1 MGQLARPWP
10 FRPGGRTGATMVAR
24 VREQEVGSGRL
35 EGLEVLAI
43 APTSFFGDY
52 GCHVR
57 IVEEVRA
64 LAARGVRTRVMTYP
78 FGRDLSDVAIC
89 RAPRLPGQRQVDP
102 GSSLQKFSLDAALA
116 TTGAWLAL
124 RERPALIHG
133 HLHEGAAIGW
143 GLTRLHRVPLVF
155 DFQGSLTAEM
165 IDHGFLRPGGRRH
178 RLFRRV
184 ESWAVARADAIVTST
199 QSGAELLM
207 REFGCPAAGITVVP
221 DAVNTDMFRPA
232 WEAAQADGHL
242 SRVEEL
248 RARLGIPLGRP
259 VVVYLGL
266 LAEYQGIT
274 HLLQAARA
282 VVDRSVE
289 VHFLVM
295 GYPGEHRYRRL
306 AANLGL
312 EGHVTFTGRIPYE
325 EAPMYL
331 ALGDVAVSPKISETE
346 GNGKLLNY
354 VAMGLPTIA
363 FDTAAS
369 REILGDLGIY
379 APRGDW
385 SALAAEIEATLRDP
399 VGAASRGRALRA
411 QAVAEHRWQ
420 ESVEAL
426 LDVYAGLI

>member
-1 MGQLARPWP
+1 MAEG
-10 FRPGGRTGATMVAR
+10 
-24 VREQEVGSGRL
+24 VRDPRL
-35 EGLEVLAI
+35 QGLKVLAI
-43 APTSFFGDY
+43 APTPFFGDY

-64 LAARGVRTRVMTYP
+64 LAARGVRTTVVTYP
-78 FGRDLSDVAIC
+78 FGRDLTDVAIR
-89 RAPRLPGQRQVDP
+89 RAPRLLGQRRVDP

-116 TTGAWLAL
+116 ATGARVAL
-124 RERPALIHG
+124 RERPAVIHG

-143 GLTRLHRVPLVF
+143 GLTRLHRAPLVF
-155 DFQGSLTAEM
+155 DFQGSLTSEM
-165 IDHGFLRPGGRRH
+165 MDHGFLRPGGRRY

-199 QSGAELLM
+199 QAGADLLM
-207 REFGCPAAGITVVP
+207 REFGRPAARITVVR
-221 DAVNTDMFRPA
+221 DAVNTDIFRPRR
-232 WEAAQADGHL
+232 EAAEAGGRL
-242 SRVEEL
+242 SQVEEL
-248 RARLGIPLGRP
+248 RARLGIPPGRP

-266 LAEYQGIT
+266 LAEYQGMT
-274 HLLQAARA
+274 YLLQAARA

-289 VHFLVM
+289 AHFLVM
-295 GYPGEHRYRRL
+295 GYPGEHRYRRV
-306 AANLGL
+306 AAGLGL
-312 EGHVTFTGRIPYE
+312 EGHVTFTGRIAYE

-385 SALAAEIEATLRDP
+385 SALAAEIEATLRDA
-399 VGAASRGRALRA
+399 GAAAARGRALRA
-411 QAVAEHRWQ
+411 KAVAEHRW
-420 ESVEAL
+420 EDSVEAL
-426 LDVYAGLI
+426 LEVYAGLV